1 MIDNYTLLQVIGQG
15 NYGKVYRGKNI
26 KTNQQYAIKIIPAD
40 KLHQN
45 SKLEE
50 CTMNEV
56 QTLTTIGQTDHII
69 MYYEMLKTKN
79 NYYFV
84 YEFCNGG
91 TLMELLSKEHHL

>member
-1 MIDNYTLLQVIGQG
+1 M
-15 NYGKVYRGKNI
+15 YRGKNI
-26 KTNQQYAIKIIPAD
+26 KTNQEYAIKIIPAE

-56 QTLTTIGQTDHII
+56 QTLTIIGQTEHII

-84 YEFCNGG
+84 YEYCNGG
-91 TLMELLSKEHHL
+91 TLMDILNK